1 MTNPFERHGI
11 HRLSASSLNLARANT
26 AAWLI
31 SYGYDV
37 KQSANLPMM
46 AGSVTEKAVE
56 FGICNPDASI
66 ADCKSFAEKEWGTR
80 TRLSGF
86 KDTDRLAK
94 LDTMIGYGS
103 ARKSYSGMVENAV
116 KELRQY
122 GVPTETQIKVETQ
135 LDGIP
140 IPIIGFKD
148 FSYDEHGLDVDL
160 KTTGRMPTDM
170 SADHQL
176 QGAIYWRASNN
187 RTQRFCYATKSE
199 AKVLEL
205 EPYAA
210 NYAIAQA
217 TQIAHTLMRLLAIS
231 NDISEI
237 CALTI
242 PDYDNFRWSPPTRAK
257 AEEVWAS
264 IHQTEPRMSV
274 A

>member
-37 KQSANLPMM
+37 KQSASLPMM
-46 AGSVTEKAVE
+46 AGSVTEQAVE
-56 FGICNPDASI
+56 FGIRNPDASI
-66 ADCKSFAEKEWGTR
+66 EACNDFARTEWGKR
-80 TRLSGF
+80 TRLGGF
-86 KDTDRLAK
+86 KEIDRQSK
-94 LDTMIGYGS
+94 LDAMCGYGS
-103 ARKSYSGMVENAV
+103 ARKSYPGMVENAV

-148 FSYDEHGLDVDL
+148 FSYDKHGLDVDL

-176 QGAIYWRASNN
+176 QGAIYWRASGN